1 MGFLDDFP
9 RVLKQLKASGF
20 FIADSLEQQLLQ
32 RHAARRV
39 K

>member
-1 MGFLDDFP
+1 MGFVSDFP
-9 RVLKQLKASGF
+9 EILQRLKVSGF

-32 RHAARRV
+32 RHDARRV